1 MKNNPAAGIARS
13 IENAL
18 QQRRDAVLVKE
29 SIAGDAGAFAKLM
42 SLYQNRVEAVGMS
55 FFHNHTDTEDFVQ
68 DVFLKAYTSLTS
80 FRGESR
86 FSTWLTRIAYNM
98 AINIKARSKTYD
110 SIADETLLP
119 SPGRTPEEN
128 EIRRLTAE
136 AIKEALRELPEQYAA
151 CLDFYFFHDMS
162 YDEIAAVTDMP
173 LNTIKSHIFRAKKI
187 LRRKLSEFV

>member
-136 AIKEALRELPEQYAA
+136 AIKEALRELP
-151 CLDFYFFHDMS
+151 
-162 YDEIAAVTDMP
+162 
-173 LNTIKSHIFRAKKI
+173 
-187 LRRKLSEFV
+187 